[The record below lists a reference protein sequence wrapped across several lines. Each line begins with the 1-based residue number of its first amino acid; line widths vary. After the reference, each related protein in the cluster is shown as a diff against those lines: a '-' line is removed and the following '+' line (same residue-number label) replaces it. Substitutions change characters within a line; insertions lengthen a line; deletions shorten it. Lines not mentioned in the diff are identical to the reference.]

1 MEPSTIALIVVAA
14 VIVIIVIWLIAT
26 YNKLVGLKARVAN
39 AWAQIEVHLKRRF
52 DLIPNLV
59 STVKGYA
66 SHEQETLGAVTE
78 ARTKYLAANTPNEK
92 MAASGELSEALSRLM
107 AVSEA
112 YPDLKANA
120 NFLDLQNELTDTEDK
135 IAFARQFYNDTVMKY
150 NIKLQQFPTVLVAGM
165 FRFAPADSFKAEE
178 ADRTAPKVEF

>member
-1 MEPSTIALIVVAA
+1 MKPSTIALIVVAA
-14 VIVIIVIWLIAT
+14 IVVLIVLWLIAT
-26 YNKLVGLKARVAN
+26 YNKLVSLKARVDN

-66 SHEQETLGAVTE
+66 AHEQETLGAVTE
-78 ARTKYLAANTPNEK
+78 ARTKYLQANTPDKK
-92 MAASGELSEALSRLM
+92 MAAAGELSGALSRLM

-112 YPDLKANA
+112 YPDLKANQ
-120 NFLDLQNELTDTEDK
+120 NFLEMQTELTDTEDK

-150 NIKLQQFPTVLVAGM
+150 NVKLQQFPTVLVAGM
-165 FRFAPADSFKAEE
+165 FHFGPATSFQAEE
-178 ADRTAPKVEF
+178 EARVAPKVEF